1 MLNRSALATS
11 IYVGGLDGGS
21 GTEENPRPTALIS
34 GTTMTML
41 KERVIQVE
49 VLRMQVDVEPWSYIC
64 RSQHCHMWMRSDR
77 LSQLDV
83 ASERPSMWP
92 RNACPYS
99 LEQPQQFT
107 YRDSQRWRFNFR
119 FSVRFTTNSRGKFN
133 HPESRRESIVNH
145 GKGKSKLNH

>member
-34 GTTMTML
+34 GTTMTMV

-83 ASERPSMWP
+83 ASGCISAWG
-92 RNACPYS
+92 
-99 LEQPQQFT
+99 LQKL
-107 YRDSQRWRFNFR
+107 FR
-119 FSVRFTTNSRGKFN
+119 RAQLYLSARALGAING
-133 HPESRRESIVNH
+133 I
-145 GKGKSKLNH
+145 